1 MTPIRAEIV
10 TDNLACVLGVTATGV
25 LRLCEKL
32 VHAGHDLATPLEAYR
47 GDTLSLRVRSIG
59 EGAWLLDRGHDHPGV
74 DGHPGGLHASLRTRI
89 LVARRPLP
97 KGSISGAIET
107 RTTGISSISRPR
119 LGQHHRPP
127 MCRS

>member
-32 VHAGHDLATPLEAYR
+32 VHAGHDLATPLEAYVAT
-47 GDTLSLRVRSIG
+47 GTAGTII
-59 EGAWLLDRGHDHPGV
+59 PGV

-107 RTTGISSISRPR
+107 RTTGISSISRPC